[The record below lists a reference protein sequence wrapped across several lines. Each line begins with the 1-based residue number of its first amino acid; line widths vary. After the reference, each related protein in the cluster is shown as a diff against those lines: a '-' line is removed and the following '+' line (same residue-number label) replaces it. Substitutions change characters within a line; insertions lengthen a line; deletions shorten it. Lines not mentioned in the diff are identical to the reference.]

1 MDRGWVLKLG
11 LQRSDSGRDRNQLC
25 RDTLPEW
32 QPRTYLEEAWGCKRG
47 KMPMFGKY
55 RRRGV
60 GPP

>member
-1 MDRGWVLKLG
+1 MGYRGQTQVK
-11 LQRSDSGRDRNQLC
+11 DRNRLC

-32 QPRTYLEEAWGCKRG
+32 QPRTYLEEAWGCKTG
-47 KMPMFGKY
+47 KVPMFGKY